1 MTTGTLGSTD
11 RTPSR
16 SRRLAQQLASPLRSF
31 IATEA
36 GSAGLLLAAT
46 LAALIWVNS
55 PFSSSYHD
63 LWSTELSVRLGD
75 HAITE
80 DLQHWVNDGLM
91 VFFFF
96 VVGLEVRR
104 EIAMG
109 ELTDKVRLRIP
120 ALAACAGILVPA
132 LIYLALNASGDAA
145 RGWGVAIST
154 DTAFALGVLALVG
167 AGAPTQLRVFL
178 LTLAIVDDIAALAI
192 IAVFY
197 SDDVSVLP
205 LLLAGACV
213 LAILALG
220 RLRVWRGPAYFAV
233 GAVLWAA
240 MLESGVHPAIAG
252 VVIAAC
258 IAVYPPRREE
268 VERAAV
274 LVKAFRQSPV
284 PELAR
289 STKLS
294 VERAVSPNERLQEL
308 LHPWTSF
315 VVVPLFA
322 LANAGVEIDGH
333 TLRDAWTSSV
343 GLGVILGLVV
353 GKLIG
358 VGATSLVA
366 ARARLGQLPRG
377 VGPAEILGGAAL
389 TGIGFTVSLFI
400 VDLAFTS
407 PELRDE
413 AKIGVL
419 TASTV
424 AALLGWG
431 VFQII
436 AIRARSQGRVLGSPV
451 LDPPVDPAHDHIRGP
466 VDAPLTLVEFLDFE
480 CPFCARAT
488 SLGPALRRRFGDD
501 LRYVVRNLPLTDVH
515 PRAELAAE
523 AAEAAAAQGRFW
535 EMYDRLFA
543 HQDELEP
550 EDLVRHAEAIGLDVE
565 RFSRELAE
573 GVHAP
578 RVRDDVASAEA
589 SGVTGTPT
597 FFVGGR
603 LHYGPYDAETLGAR
617 LIEARSAPALP
628 ASVGGDG
635 IDDPTET
642 A

>member
-1 MTTGTLGSTD
+1 MTTGSLGTTD

-46 LAALIWVNS
+46 VAALVWVNS
-55 PFSSSYHD
+55 PFSSSYYD
-63 LWSTELSVRLGD
+63 LWTTELSIRLGD

-96 VVGLEVRR
+96 VVGLELRR
-104 EIAMG
+104 EMAVG

-132 LIYLALNASGDAA
+132 LIYLALNPSGDAA
-145 RGWGVAIST
+145 QGWGVAIST

-167 AGAPTQLRVFL
+167 QGAPTQLRVFL
-178 LTLAIVDDIAALAI
+178 LTLAIVDDIAALTI
-192 IAVFY
+192 IAFFY
-197 SDDVSVLP
+197 SDDVKVLP
-205 LLLAGACV
+205 LLLAAGCV
-213 LAILALG
+213 VVILALG
-220 RLRVWRGPAYFAV
+220 RLRVWRGPAYFLV

-252 VVIAAC
+252 VLIAVA

-268 VERAAV
+268 VEQAAA
-274 LVKAFRQSPV
+274 LTKAFRQSPV

-289 STKLS
+289 SAKLS

-322 LANAGVEIDGH
+322 LANAGVTINGN
-333 TLRDAWTSSV
+333 TLHDAWTSTV

-358 VGATSLVA
+358 VGATSLTA
-366 ARARLGQLPRG
+366 ARAGLGRLPRG
-377 VGPAEILGGAAL
+377 VGPAEVLGGAAL

-400 VDLAFTS
+400 VDLAFRS

-419 TASTV
+419 SGSTI

-431 VFQII
+431 VFQVI
-436 AIRARSQGRVLGSPV
+436 AARARSQGRVLGAPV

-466 VDAPLTLVEFLDFE
+466 VDAPLTLVEFSDFE

-488 SLGPALRRRFGDD
+488 SLGPALRQRFGDD

-535 EMYDRLFA
+535 EMHDRLFA
-543 HQDELEP
+543 HQDALEP
-550 EDLVRHAEAIGLDVE
+550 DDLVAHAEAIGLDVE
-565 RFSRELAE
+565 RFSRELSE
-573 GVHAP
+573 GVYAP

-597 FFVGGR
+597 FFIGGR

-617 LIEARSAPALP
+617 LIEARIAPLLP
-628 ASVGGDG
+628 ASVAGDG

>member
-1 MTTGTLGSTD
+1 MATGTLGSTD

-46 LAALIWVNS
+46 VAALVWVNS
-55 PFSSSYHD
+55 PFGSSYED
-63 LWSTELSVRLGD
+63 LWTTELSIRLGD

-80 DLQHWVNDGLM
+80 DLRHWVNDGLM

-104 EIAMG
+104 EMAMG

-120 ALAACAGILVPA
+120 ALAAIAGILVPA
-132 LIYLALNASGDAA
+132 ALYLALNPSGDAA

-178 LTLAIVDDIAALAI
+178 LTLAIVDDIVALAI
-192 IAVFY
+192 IAFFY

-205 LLLAGACV
+205 LLLAGGCV
-213 LAILALG
+213 LVILALG
-220 RLRVWRGPAYFAV
+220 RLRVWRGPAYFVV
-233 GAVLWAA
+233 GAVLWGA

-252 VVIAAC
+252 VLIAVA

-268 VERAAV
+268 VEQAAI

-333 TLRDAWTSSV
+333 ALRDAWTSAV

-353 GKLIG
+353 GKLVG
-358 VGATSLVA
+358 VGVTSLVA
-366 ARARLGQLPRG
+366 ERARLGQLPRG
-377 VGPAEILGGAAL
+377 VGPVEVLGGAAL

-407 PELRDE
+407 PDLRDE

-424 AALLGWG
+424 AALLGWSI
-431 VFQII
+431 FQAI
-436 AIRARSQGRVLGSPV
+436 AVRARSQGRVLGAPV
-451 LDPPVDPAHDHIRGP
+451 LDPPVDPARDHIRGP
-466 VDAPLTLVEFLDFE
+466 VDAPLTLVEFSDFE

-488 SLGPALRRRFGDD
+488 SLGPSLRQRFGDD

-515 PRAELAAE
+515 PHAELAAE
-523 AAEAAAAQGRFW
+523 AAEAAGAQGRFW
-535 EMYDRLFA
+535 EMHDRLFA
-543 HQDELEP
+543 HQDALEP
-550 EDLVRHAEAIGLDVE
+550 DDLLGHAEAIGLDLE

-573 GVHAP
+573 GVHAQ

-597 FFVGGR
+597 FFIGGR
-603 LHYGPYDAETLGAR
+603 LHYGPYDAATLGER
-617 LIEARSAPALP
+617 LIEAA
-628 ASVGGDG
+628 GTG
-635 IDDPTET
+635 
-642 A
+642 